1 MIDLSD
7 SLIWRVLCMVILAP
21 VIEEFLFRRQIID
34 RIRVYGERRAILVSA
49 VMFGLFHGNLSQM
62 FYAGV
67 LGLVFGYVYL
77 KTGKLRYSIILH
89 ALINFMGS
97 ILAPELLS
105 SLDLAAESV
114 PVPAVIYLVLLCAL
128 SYLGLLLFILRSR
141 FITYRQAQL
150 QQTNKKG
157 FILTWTSVGM
167 LVFTACCPFQIILN
181 L

>member
-1 MIDLSD
+1 
-7 SLIWRVLCMVILAP
+7 
-21 VIEEFLFRRQIID
+21 
-34 RIRVYGERRAILVSA
+34 
-49 VMFGLFHGNLSQM
+49 
-62 FYAGV
+62 
-67 LGLVFGYVYL
+67 
-77 KTGKLRYSIILH
+77 
-89 ALINFMGS
+89 MGS

-114 PVPAVIYLVLLCAL
+114 PVPAVIYLLLLCAL

-167 LVFTACCPFQIILN
+167 LVFTACCLFQIILN